1 MNTKVNR
8 CEMFPNF
15 RGRDMSTL
23 LRGPKVSSRHQSYTE
38 AAKIIIDFG
47 QKSDDV
53 RKVVLGPIS
62 NFKGKSKKLKLRPN
76 QSGVQVDVLANNQM
90 QIIYLIGDTDKIVS
104 ALYNISI

>member
-1 MNTKVNR
+1 
-8 CEMFPNF
+8 MFPNF

-23 LRGPKVSSRHQSYTE
+23 LRGPKVSSRHQTYTE
-38 AAKIIIDFG
+38 AAKAIIDFG

-62 NFKGKSKKLKLRPN
+62 NFKGKTKKLKLRPN

-90 QIIYLIGDTDKIVS
+90 QIIYLIGDTDKIVT
-104 ALYNISI
+104 ALDNFQL